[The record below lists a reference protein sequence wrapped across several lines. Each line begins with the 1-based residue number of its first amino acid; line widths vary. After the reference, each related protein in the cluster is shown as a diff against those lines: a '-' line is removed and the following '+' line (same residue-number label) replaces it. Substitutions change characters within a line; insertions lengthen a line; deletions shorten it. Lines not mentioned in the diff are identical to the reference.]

1 MDDDALGFV
10 DKPDGAD
17 DAANANGN
25 VEVDAEDY
33 EEDEKAE
40 DKASESE
47 DEDFEFVSNI
57 ICFRELLATP

>member
-17 DAANANGN
+17 NAANANGN

-47 DEDFEFVSNI
+47 DDDFETVSI
-57 ICFRELLATP
+57 IELF

>member
-10 DKPDGAD
+10 DKPGGGD

-25 VEVDAEDY
+25 VEADAEDY

-40 DKASESE
+40 DKAS
-47 DEDFEFVSNI
+47 
-57 ICFRELLATP
+57 